1 MVSSYLVPGFRM
13 IKAEEWEAEVK
24 ERMSISE
31 LVSLQT
37 KGMLSP
43 FLSLKNSLGRGSL
56 SLARKVAFFFEDIE
70 TSQHKEN

>member
-13 IKAEEWEAEVK
+13 LKAEEWEAEVK
-24 ERMSISE
+24 ERMSVSE

-43 FLSLKNSLGRGSL
+43 FLSLRIAS
-56 SLARKVAFFFEDIE
+56 
-70 TSQHKEN
+70 

>member
-1 MVSSYLVPGFRM
+1 MVSSYLVSSYLVPGFRM

-24 ERMSISE
+24 ERMSVSE

-43 FLSLKNSLGRGSL
+43 FLYLTIALGE
-56 SLARKVAFFFEDIE
+56 AVFP
-70 TSQHKEN
+70 